1 MFLRKYFMAF
11 LLLLICFIYL
21 IISGTPLTAQARQTE
36 TPDESI
42 RVFLDRFYRNEDFIR
57 QEIPNI
63 NYVRDP
69 RQAQVYILLTEQ
81 STGGGGREYT
91 LTFTGQENF
100 TGLADTLKYVAGQSD
115 TDEIRRQGIARFLR
129 IGLVRYLSRT
139 PMAGE
144 ITVNLPGR
152 SERQERQP
160 VDDKWNYWFFR
171 LNADTNFEEEESS
184 KEISIGG
191 SISASR
197 ITEDW
202 KIDLSF
208 RPDYSEDI
216 YETTDRT
223 YTSISRQNEFNGLIV
238 KSLSDHWSAGAISKI
253 FSETRVN
260 TDLSIAAG
268 PAIEYNIFP
277 YSISTRRQFTFR
289 LSLWGQKINY
299 DTETIFD
306 KTSEKLF
313 YSTLSIGT
321 QIIERWGDVRSTI
334 EGSIYTHDAE
344 INKLEWDTNFDIR
357 ISQGLSFNCNFQASL
372 IHDQLYIAKGD
383 RSVDEILLRR
393 TQLKTDW
400 SYDVRVGISYTF
412 GSQYNNIVNPRFG
425 ASGRRGYGGDHR

>member
-1 MFLRKYFMAF
+1 MLLKKCSMAF
-11 LLLLICFIYL
+11 LLSLICFVYL
-21 IISGTPLTAQARQTE
+21 IIPGIQPTAQAKQAE
-36 TPDESI
+36 TTDESI
-42 RVFLDRFYRNEDFIR
+42 RVFLDRFNRNEEFIR

-81 STGGGGREYT
+81 GTGGGGREYT

-100 TGLADTLKYVAGQSD
+100 SGITDTLKYVAAQSD

-139 PMAGE
+139 SMAGD

-152 SERQERQP
+152 SERQEQQP

-171 LNADTNFEEEESS
+171 INADTNFEEEESS

-191 SISASR
+191 SISANR

-202 KIDLSF
+202 KIDLRF

-216 YETTDRT
+216 YKTSDET
-223 YTSISRQNEFNGLIV
+223 YTSISRQNEFNGLVV
-238 KSLSDHWSAGAISKI
+238 KSLSDHWSAGAVSKI

-260 TDLSIAAG
+260 TDLSIAVG
-268 PAIEYNIFP
+268 PAVEYNIFP
-277 YSISTRRQFTFR
+277 YSMSTRRQFTFR
-289 LSLWGQKINY
+289 LGLWGQKIDY

-306 KTSEKLF
+306 KDSENLF
-313 YSTLSIGT
+313 YSTLSVGT
-321 QIIERWGDVRSTI
+321 QIIERWGNIRSTI

-344 INKLEWDTNFDIR
+344 VNKLEWDTNFDIR
-357 ISQGLSFNCNFQASL
+357 ITRGLSFDLGFQASL

-383 RSVDEILLRR
+383 RSIDEILLRR

-400 SYDVRVGISYTF
+400 SYDVRAGISYTF

-425 ASGRRGYGGDHR
+425 SNRRGGGDHR

>member
-21 IISGTPLTAQARQTE
+21 IISGTQLAAQARQTE

-81 STGGGGREYT
+81 STGSGGSEYT

-152 SERQERQP
+152 SERQEQQP

-184 KEISIGG
+184 KDISIGG

-216 YETTDRT
+216 YETTDIT

-289 LSLWGQKINY
+289 LSLWGQKIDY
-299 DTETIFD
+299 DTETIFA
-306 KTSEKLF
+306 KISEKLF

-334 EGSIYTHDAE
+334 EGCIYTHDAE
-344 INKLEWDTNFDIR
+344 INKLEWDTDFDIR

-372 IHDQLYIAKGD
+372 IHDQLYIAIGD

-400 SYDVRVGISYTF
+400 SYDVRVGLSYTF

-425 ASGRRGYGGDHR
+425 SNGRRDYGGDYH